1 MPASPSVFIR
11 PGYVRIP
18 DLTGQ
23 PLSVRELRQGHR
35 HQSSACGG
43 WFAWHFTRT
52 GRRPA
57 EKIIVGTDPLDR
69 GRGRCGTTATMRV
82 MSNPATPHPSL
93 QGLFLTGLLTL
104 LPIWLTW
111 VVVKFVFVL
120 LSDVSKPLVEPIS
133 RQIAQDFPGAAPWFT
148 GVWIQNVIA
157 LVATLL
163 VIVLVGFLTRRV
175 VGQTLLRW
183 FESLIRRVP
192 LASTI
197 YTSARQLLDIL
208 QTKPGSTQRVVLI
221 DFPHRDMKSVG
232 LVTRVMREQDTG
244 RELAAVYVP
253 TTPNPTSGY
262 LEIVPVELLT
272 PTDWSVDQAM
282 SFIISGGA
290 VAPDAMP
297 FTRSGDRRA

>member
-1 MPASPSVFIR
+1 MPPDPASR
-11 PGYVRIP
+11 
-18 DLTGQ
+18 
-23 PLSVRELRQGHR
+23 
-35 HQSSACGG
+35 
-43 WFAWHFTRT
+43 
-52 GRRPA
+52 
-57 EKIIVGTDPLDR
+57 
-69 GRGRCGTTATMRV
+69 
-82 MSNPATPHPSL
+82 PSL
-93 QGLFLTGLLTL
+93 QRLFLTGLLTL

-120 LSDVSKPLVEPIS
+120 LSDISKPFVGPIS
-133 RQIAQDFPGAAPWFT
+133 HQIAASFPQALGWFNAQW
-148 GVWIQNVIA
+148 VQNTIA
-157 LVATLL
+157 LAATLL
-163 VIVLVGFLTRRV
+163 AILAVGILARRV
-175 VGQTLLRW
+175 IGQQLLRW
-183 FESLIRRVP
+183 FELLVLRIP

-232 LVTRVMREQDTG
+232 LVTRVIREEGTG

-272 PTDWSVDQAM
+272 PTDWTVDQAM

-290 VAPDAMP
+290 VSPESMP
-297 FTRSGDRRA
+297 FTRAGER